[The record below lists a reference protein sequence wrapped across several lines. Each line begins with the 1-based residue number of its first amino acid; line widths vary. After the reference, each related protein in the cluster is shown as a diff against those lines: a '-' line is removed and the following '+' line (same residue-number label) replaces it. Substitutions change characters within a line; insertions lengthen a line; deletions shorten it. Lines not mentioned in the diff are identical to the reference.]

1 MSDQIPD
8 PSQIPS
14 PNPPPDI
21 PPAMET
27 PPSQSDQ
34 DWHERR
40 RAGHWERRGAR
51 WQRHAGRHT
60 GWFAGV
66 LLILLGVILLMEQ
79 LHIPFLTNWWAL
91 FILIPAF
98 WSFIAA
104 WDAFKDA
111 GRLTRRAGGP
121 LAAGILLTLLA
132 LIFLFNLN
140 LAVGYFWPALLLFG
154 GLVLLGT
161 ALLPE

>member
-1 MSDQIPD
+1 MSEQIPN
-8 PSQIPS
+8 PNQIPS
-14 PNPPPDI
+14 PNPPRDTA
-21 PPAMET
+21 PALET

-34 DWHERR
+34 DWHEQR
-40 RAGHWERRGAR
+40 RAGRWERRGAR

-60 GWFAGV
+60 GWFTGV

-104 WDAFKDA
+104 WDAIKDA
-111 GRLTRRAGGP
+111 GRLTRRAGGS
-121 LAAGILLTLLA
+121 LAAGILLTILA
-132 LIFLFNLN
+132 LIFLFNFN
-140 LAVGYFWPALLLFG
+140 LAVGYFWPAMLLFS